1 MNKGD
6 QLMKYAKY
14 GTMVLTLALIAGF
27 GTPRAAAQDAFKG
40 TFNLTTEAYWGPTLL
55 PPGEYTITM
64 SLYPTGARAVS
75 LVGEDVRASILTDWG
90 IPEHV
95 SHRSAL
101 KLQQVNGVY
110 VIRELDAGLVGRSY
124 KFLVSKKARASAEQ
138 TNTVSQLA
146 IPVSTSGN

>member
-1 MNKGD
+1 
-6 QLMKYAKY
+6 MKYAKY
-14 GTMVLTLALIAGF
+14 GTIVLALALVAGF
-27 GTPRAAAQDAFKG
+27 STRRAAAQELFKG

-55 PPGEYTITM
+55 APGQYSITM
-64 SLYPTGARAVS
+64 SVNQNQGARAIS

-90 IPEHV
+90 NPERV
-95 SHRSAL
+95 SDRSAL

-138 TNTVSQLA
+138 AGTMSHLT